1 MNPISNPNPSKSV
14 ILSFLL
20 SEIAS
25 HPVHLETLTKQPY
38 KLWCRIFIKVS
49 HNSNILYSVK

>member
-1 MNPISNPNPSKSV
+1 MNPISNPNPSISV

-25 HPVHLETLTKQPY
+25 HPVLLETVTKQPY

-49 HNSNILYSVK
+49 HNSNIFIQ